1 MFTNCTMPF
10 LSRYSQ
16 QLTFRTKSINQTL
29 KLVTSNQK
37 QNLKSKTE
45 NRRTEEPKTEH
56 LNDKHKIQT
65 QNSKTII
72 EEGGKENLIRSEIH
86 IHDNF
91 KDDYSEHI
99 RQS

>member
-16 QLTFRTKSINQTL
+16 HLTYRTKSINQTL
-29 KLVTSNQK
+29 KLITSNQK
-37 QNLKSKTE
+37 QHLKSK
-45 NRRTEEPKTEH
+45 TEEPKTEH

-72 EEGGKENLIRSEIH
+72 EKGGKENLIRSEIH
-86 IHDNF
+86 IHDNL